1 MRSVPPTLF
10 IVTCVAVFIAAQGAG
25 DAGQRPLFEDTFS
38 GKLAD
43 GWTWVREDPKGW
55 RVDDKGLHI
64 RNQHG
69 SLWGGGN
76 DARNVLLRPLPE
88 IPAGKALAVEVTVRH
103 KPQINAE
110 QAGLVYHVDD
120 ENYVKLIY
128 ESLEKE
134 ELIVFAREHKGESK
148 VIGSVPIPN
157 DAPRLR
163 LVIGHDGLRGQFLAD
178 DNTWRQIGH
187 CDFPADKA
195 PSKDARVGLVC
206 HGGPYEVERWATFHD
221 FSIKLPDAR

>member
-1 MRSVPPTLF
+1 MCKTAL
-10 IVTCVAVFIAAQGAG
+10 IVLGSLVFLGAAQ
-25 DAGQRPLFEDTFS
+25 PTPIFEDSFS

-55 RVDDKGLHI
+55 RVDEKGLHI

-76 DARNVLLRPLPE
+76 DARNVLLRPLP
-88 IPAGKALAVEVTVRH
+88 PLPDDGGALAVDVTVRH

-128 ESLEKE
+128 ESLEKR
-134 ELIVFAREHKGESK
+134 ELIVFAREHKGESM
-148 VIGSVPIPN
+148 VIASVPVPN
-157 DAPRLR
+157 EAPRLR
-163 LVIGHDGLRGQFLAD
+163 LVITHDGLRGQFLAE

-206 HGGPYEVERWATFHD
+206 HGGPHEVERWATFND
-221 FSIKLPDAR
+221 FKIAAENEK